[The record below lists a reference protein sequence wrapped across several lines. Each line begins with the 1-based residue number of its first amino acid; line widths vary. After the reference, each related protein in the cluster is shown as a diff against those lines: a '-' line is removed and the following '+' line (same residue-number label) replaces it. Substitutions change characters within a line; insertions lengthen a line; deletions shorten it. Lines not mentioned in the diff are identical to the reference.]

1 MEYIGSVNFDLVQI
15 STCRARPAA
24 AGDYTISELLEE
36 IVGYAKRYFESDDL
50 QSRWRSLGKELKLDV
65 QFLYNTSVGES
76 VGLKSMGDI
85 ESVIDTYTDISQ
97 NAVHD
102 SVNLLKGEE
111 RKETVNLYRA
121 LEYASKLRVEM
132 ENTGKVTV
140 QQICDIH
147 RVLMTELRSDAGEI
161 RKHDVYTVC
170 KDGEIHLYPEPVV
183 AEQILYACVDHHC
196 IQMSRLEK
204 LPIDELLSLE
214 NVEFIFKR
222 AARLLFDFVDAHPF
236 GDGNGRTCRLLANYV
251 TSLIT
256 PFPVTP
262 TCGGKNM
269 KEDYLKAIIECRDHR
284 DKGPGALASML
295 IVDTWR
301 GWERFF
307 QSIDSTCNES

>member
-1 MEYIGSVNFDLVQI
+1 MEYIGSMNYDLAKI
-15 STCRARPAA
+15 PTWKGAA
-24 AGDYTISELLEE
+24 VGRTISELLEE
-36 IVGYAKRYFESDDL
+36 IVGYARRYFESDEL
-50 QSRWRSLGKELKLDV
+50 QSRWRSLCKGLDV
-65 QFLYNTSVGES
+65 EFLRKTSVGES
-76 VGLKSMGDI
+76 LGLESVKDI
-85 ESVIDTYTDISQ
+85 ESAIDAYTE
-97 NAVHD
+97 NGHGTVHD

-121 LEYASKLRVEM
+121 LEYASKLQEEM
-132 ENTGKVTV
+132 ENTGKLTV

-147 RVLMTELRSDAGEI
+147 RVLMTGLRSDAGEI
-161 RKHDVYTVC
+161 RKHDVFTVC
-170 KDGEIHLYPEPVV
+170 KNGEFHFYPEPIV

-262 TCGGKNM
+262 TCGGENM

-295 IVDTWR
+295 IVDACR
-301 GWERFF
+301 GWKRLF
-307 QSIDSTCNES
+307 QSINL